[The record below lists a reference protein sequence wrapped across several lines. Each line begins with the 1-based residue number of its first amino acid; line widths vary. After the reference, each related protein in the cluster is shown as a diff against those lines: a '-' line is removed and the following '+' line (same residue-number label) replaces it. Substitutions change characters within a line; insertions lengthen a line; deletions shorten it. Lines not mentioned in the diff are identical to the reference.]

1 MHERR
6 VGLEHQTQYMVLCR
20 ACAELYAE
28 MSSLLVGWPDVAVV
42 VDRRRVEKAPRG
54 YLDPVFPSSMA

>member
-6 VGLEHQTQYMVLCR
+6 LTLDHQTQYIVLCR
-20 ACAELYAE
+20 ACAELLAE
-28 MSSLLVGWPDVAVV
+28 MSLLFAGWPDVAVV

>member
-6 VGLEHQTQYMVLCR
+6 LTLDHQTQYMVLCR

-28 MSSLLVGWPDVAVV
+28 ISSLLADWSDVVVV

>member
-6 VGLEHQTQYMVLCR
+6 DNLGHQIQYLVLCR
-20 ACAELYAE
+20 ACAELYQE
-28 MSSLLVGWPDVAVV
+28 VSSLLADWPDVVVV

-54 YLDPVFPSSMA
+54 YLDPVLQEAMA

>member
-6 VGLEHQTQYMVLCR
+6 ATLDHQTQYMVLCR

-28 MSSLLVGWPDVAVV
+28 ISSLLADWSDVVVV

>member
-6 VGLEHQTQYMVLCR
+6 LTLDHQTQYMVLCR

-28 MSSLLVGWPDVAVV
+28 MSSLLAGWPDVAVV